1 MARSARTPASATGKL
16 GGLRPVLLALG
27 LGLYW
32 FVEYQDAGGD
42 PDAPMWGSLIMV
54 GARLLAAFV
63 GAWFL
68 VSALQLAIVFIRLG
82 LAYLRTLWPQ
92 EGE

>member
-1 MARSARTPASATGKL
+1 M
-16 GGLRPVLLALG
+16 RPILLALG

-42 PDAPMWGSLIMV
+42 PDAPMWGSLIMG
-54 GARLLAAFV
+54 GARLLAGFV

-68 VSALQLAIVFIRLG
+68 VSALQLAILSIRLF

-92 EGE
+92 EGG